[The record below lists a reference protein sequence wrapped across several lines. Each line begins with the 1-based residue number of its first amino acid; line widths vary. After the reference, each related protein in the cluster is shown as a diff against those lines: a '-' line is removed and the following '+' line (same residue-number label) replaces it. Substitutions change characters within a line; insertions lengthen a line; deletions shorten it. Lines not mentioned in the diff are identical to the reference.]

1 MKIIYNR
8 VNKRGYYRHYTPAS
22 WGEIGVMFL
31 ICAILLIICVCCDG
45 IHNANVWNDGHCP
58 NCGSEWRY
66 VEAVGHRY
74 STSYIYV
81 CDKCNYSIECDYEP
95 NWNEVGTTTN
105 TLEITEETESSIED
119 TTTETTFEEGEWVT

>member
-1 MKIIYNR
+1 MLLLF
-8 VNKRGYYRHYTPAS
+8 V
-22 WGEIGVMFL
+22 L
-31 ICAILLIICVCCDG
+31 ILGIACVCCDG

-95 NWNEVGTTTN
+95 NWNEVGTTT
-105 TLEITEETESSIED
+105 TTEETTIEPSE
-119 TTTETTFEEGEWVT
+119 ETSNEIEETFEEEEWVS